1 MLRTRVIAGWTT
13 SIVLALVFATLV
25 TMIARFEV
33 FVEPLRVRPPEPAPV
48 TLRLAPTRIHAIDE
62 AQARGVDVVSPRVAR
77 GELVTD
83 PVIAALV
90 RGYEDARRPPRGDE
104 ILGLFFV
111 YFLLG
116 LMAATWLRMLS
127 PGRGALVRTQLGLLA
142 ITMVFVLY
150 AKAHFLLT
158 AAATTLV
165 PIGALSLWTRVYLDR
180 RTAFMIAL
188 VASCLIASMA
198 DFDPIAA
205 VVFLAGGMSPV
216 LLVRDKK
223 KTWTMLPAGLA
234 GGVAS
239 GAMYAAARVLF
250 VGQFDL
256 ATELADPL
264 RSDFVGALA
273 SGPLAGLVAVA
284 LHPFAWRSLG
294 AVSRQRLLEL
304 SDLDQPLLRKMA
316 KEAPGSWEHARAM
329 ANLAEAAANAIR
341 GDALLTRVGAYYHDL
356 GKTIQPKLF
365 VENLARGE
373 PSPHLGYEPDVS
385 ADAIMAHVVE
395 GTAILRRGGIP
406 EPVVE
411 FAYTHHGTSVIEYFW
426 HKTLEQGNPKQ
437 RDESFFRYPGMR
449 PRTKETAILMLVDSI
464 EAASRTIDP
473 PERDKFEEMVQRI
486 VFVKLRQGQLD
497 ESGLTLSDL
506 RTLTTQLVD
515 TLCNVHHTRI
525 RYPWQDRK
533 DKGEK
538 QLPIPGAATEEE
550 VVRARAEEE
559 ERRAAAEEDA
569 LAPAGGAAED
579 AQAEAHVA
587 SGSHEGAGEDGAAG
601 AAADDAGP
609 GREDAGGADGADEDG
624 AAATRGAAR
633 GERGAREEETHEQ

>member
-1 MLRTRVIAGWTT
+1 MLRTRVIAGWTS

-25 TMIARFEV
+25 TMLARVEV
-33 FVEPLRVRPPEPAPV
+33 FVEPLRVVPGEPAPV
-48 TLRLAPTRIHAIDE
+48 TLRLAPTRIHATEDGHVRPIRMI
-62 AQARGVDVVSPRVAR
+62 APRVAR
-77 GELVTD
+77 GEIVEDEVT
-83 PVIAALV
+83 AALV
-90 RGYEDARRPPRGDE
+90 EQYEADRRPPRADE
-104 ILGLFFV
+104 IIGLFAIYFFLGL
-111 YFLLG
+111 LT
-116 LMAATWLRMLS
+116 ATWLRMLS
-127 PGRGALVRTQLGLLA
+127 PGRGALIRTQLGLLG
-142 ITMVFVLY
+142 ITLFLVTY
-150 AKAHFLLT
+150 AKLYYLLT
-158 AAATTLV
+158 DAATTLV
-165 PIGALSLWTRVYLDR
+165 PIGALTLWVRVYLDR
-180 RTAFMIAL
+180 RTAFMLAL
-188 VASCLIASMA
+188 VASCVIASMA
-198 DFDPIAA
+198 DFDPIAG
-205 VVFLAGGMSPV
+205 VVFLACGMFPV
-216 LLVRDKK
+216 LLVRDRR
-223 KTWTMLPAGLA
+223 KTWAMLPAGIA
-234 GGVAS
+234 GGVA
-239 GAMYAAARVLF
+239 GAALFAAARVLF
-250 VGQFDL
+250 VGEFDL
-256 ATELADPL
+256 VHELAHPL

-273 SGPLAGLVAVA
+273 SGPLAGLVAVG
-284 LHPFAWRSLG
+284 LHPLSWRALG

-329 ANLAEAAANAIR
+329 ANLAEAASNAIG

-373 PSPHLGYEPDVS
+373 QTPHASYEPDVS

-395 GTAILRRGGIP
+395 GTNILRRGGIP

-426 HKTLEQGNPKQ
+426 HKTLEAGNPKN

-497 ESGLTLSDL
+497 ESGLTLADL

-515 TLCNVHHTRI
+515 TLCNVHHSRI

-550 VVRARAEEE
+550 VVRARAEAE
-559 ERRAAAEEDA
+559 EREASSTDDAAPAAEQE
-569 LAPAGGAAED
+569 
-579 AQAEAHVA
+579 
-587 SGSHEGAGEDGAAG
+587 EGHPHD
-601 AAADDAGP
+601 
-609 GREDAGGADGADEDG
+609 
-624 AAATRGAAR
+624 
-633 GERGAREEETHEQ
+633 

>member
-1 MLRTRVIAGWTT
+1 MLRTRVVAGWTS

-25 TMIARFEV
+25 TMFARIEV
-33 FVEPLRVRPPEPAPV
+33 FVEPLRVVPGEPAPV
-48 TLRLAPTRIHAIDE
+48 TLRLAPTRIHATEDGHVRPIRMI
-62 AQARGVDVVSPRVAR
+62 APRVAR
-77 GELVTD
+77 GEIVED
-83 PVIAALV
+83 PVTAALV
-90 RGYEDARRPPRGDE
+90 TSYEEARRPPRADE
-104 ILGLFFV
+104 ILGLFAV
-111 YFLLG
+111 YFFLG
-116 LMAATWLRMLS
+116 LLAATWLRMLS
-127 PGRGALVRTQLGLLA
+127 PGRGALMRTQLGLLG
-142 ITMVFVLY
+142 ITLLLVSY
-150 AKAHFLLT
+150 AKLYFLLT
-158 AAATTLV
+158 DAATTLV
-165 PIGALSLWTRVYLDR
+165 PIGALSLWVRVYLDR

-188 VASCLIASMA
+188 VASCVVASMA

-205 VVFLAGGMSPV
+205 VVFLACGMSPV
-216 LLVRDKK
+216 LLVRDRK
-223 KTWTMLPAGLA
+223 KTWTMLPAGVA
-234 GGVAS
+234 GGIA
-239 GAMYAAARVLF
+239 GAALFAAARVLF
-250 VGQFDL
+250 VGEFDL
-256 ATELADPL
+256 DAELAQPL
-264 RSDFVGALA
+264 RSDFLGALA
-273 SGPLAGLVAVA
+273 SGPLAGIVAVGF
-284 LHPFAWRSLG
+284 HPLSWRALG

-329 ANLAEAAANAIR
+329 ANLAEAAANAIG

-365 VENLARGE
+365 VENLTRGE
-373 PSPHLGYEPDVS
+373 QTPHAQYEPDVS

-395 GTAILRRGGIP
+395 GTNILRRGGVP

-411 FAYTHHGTSVIEYFW
+411 FAYTHHGTSVIEFFW
-426 HKTLEQGNPKQ
+426 HKTLEAGNPKG

-497 ESGLTLSDL
+497 ESGLTLADL

-515 TLCNVHHTRI
+515 TLCNVHHSRI

-550 VVRARAEEE
+550 VVRARAEAE
-559 ERRAAAEEDA
+559 EREADATPESETRPTDNAPED
-569 LAPAGGAAED
+569 
-579 AQAEAHVA
+579 H
-587 SGSHEGAGEDGAAG
+587 
-601 AAADDAGP
+601 DDH
-609 GREDAGGADGADEDG
+609 D
-624 AAATRGAAR
+624 
-633 GERGAREEETHEQ
+633 HH